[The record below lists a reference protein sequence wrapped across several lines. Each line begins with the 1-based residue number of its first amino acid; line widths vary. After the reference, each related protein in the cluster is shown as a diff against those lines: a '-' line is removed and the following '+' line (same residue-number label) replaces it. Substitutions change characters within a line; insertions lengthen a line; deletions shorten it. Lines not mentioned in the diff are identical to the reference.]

1 MAEEPTTVTATG
13 IARIAGVGRPAVSNW
28 RRRHQDF
35 PRPVAGTSA
44 SPAFDLREVER
55 WLDRQGKLRP
65 LAPLGRLTRCAET
78 FGAAGRPAEALAL
91 AGLALL
97 TAPAEAPTPDRLGDA
112 VRAVV
117 SPRHAGLLLTG
128 LPPAWSAAQRELLE
142 AARLVAYEEDRV
154 RVLEH
159 LHAWYATA
167 RGTAGLTDVPTA
179 LAGLMLDLTGPAD
192 SVLDSACGTGT
203 FLRPALE
210 ESPPGRP
217 PRILGQDRR
226 PEYVRIALLRLLLLR
241 SRAGAGADPEADG
254 RLRLGVGGP
263 FPEDAF
269 AEETVD
275 AVVGGPPPDGLQDWT
290 QDRFALDSRWLYG
303 GPPPRSEPELAWAQQ
318 VLARLRPGGR
328 AALLMPAAVAGR
340 STGRRIRG
348 ELVRRGVVRAVVG
361 LPPTTAA
368 GNSNGAHLWVLQRP
382 EAAGVPDAA
391 VLLVTAEAVRGD
403 RHASPGDPFDVLR
416 RRVRDLWAGH
426 RTGHGTSGTEGVIAR
441 RVPRAELLDE
451 DADLTPRRHVPGQ
464 GGAYALDA
472 VLRMPAA
479 LEARLAALRVALP
492 RPDRAPRP
500 EPEDVSTATLGELSR
515 TGALTLHRHPARA
528 AGQESPGTDRVEPAL
543 TGQDVAA
550 GRPASGSLPV
560 RPGTEPAARVQ
571 AHDILVPSLA
581 GDLVAKV
588 ATEEQIGA
596 RLGPG
601 VHAVRVDPDL
611 LDPWFVAGA
620 VTHPDNAARAARPSV
635 TASGALRIDVKR
647 LRLPLLPVDVQ
658 RRRGSVLRG
667 LDRWG
672 AELTRTAEAGQAL
685 ARAFTAALIDGKL
698 AAPDD

>member
-44 SPAFDLREVER
+44 SPAFDLREVEQ
-55 WLDRQGKLRP
+55 WLDRQGKLRT
-65 LAPLGRLTRCAET
+65 LAPLDRLTRCAET
-78 FGAAGRPAEALAL
+78 FGAAGRPVEALAL

-97 TAPAEAPTPDRLGDA
+97 TAPAGVHTPDRLGDA
-112 VRAVV
+112 VRAIV
-117 SPRHAGLLLTG
+117 SPRHADILLTG
-128 LPPAWSAAQRELLE
+128 LPHAWSAAERALLE
-142 AARLVAYEEDRV
+142 AARLVGGEEDRV

-159 LHAWYATA
+159 LHSWYATA

-179 LAGLMLDLTGPAD
+179 LAGLMLDLTGPAG

-210 ESPPGRP
+210 RSSPGRA

-241 SRAGAGADPEADG
+241 TRAGAGPEADG

-269 AEETVD
+269 ADETVD
-275 AVVGGPPPDGLQDWT
+275 AVVGGPPHGLQDWVHG
-290 QDRFALDSRWLYG
+290 RFALGSRWLYG
-303 GPPPRSEPELAWAQQ
+303 GPPPRSEPELAWVQQ
-318 VLARLRPGGR
+318 VLWRLRPGGR
-328 AALLMPAAVAGR
+328 AALLMPPAAAGR

-348 ELVRRGVVRAVVG
+348 ELVRRGVLRAVVG
-361 LPPTTAA
+361 LPPTTTA
-368 GNSNGAHLWVLQRP
+368 GSGNGAHLWVLQRP
-382 EAAGVPDAA
+382 DASGVPDTG
-391 VLLVTAEAVRGD
+391 VLFVTGEAVPRG
-403 RHASPGDPFDVLR
+403 RHASPSDHFDVLR
-416 RRVRDLWAGH
+416 RRVRDLWADH
-426 RTGHGTSGTEGVIAR
+426 RAGYGAPGPEGGVAR
-441 RVPRAELLDE
+441 RVPPAELLDE
-451 DADLTPRRHVPGQ
+451 DVDLTPRRHVPRQ
-464 GGAYALDA
+464 DGAYPLDA
-472 VLRMPAA
+472 VLRMPAV
-479 LEARLAALRVALP
+479 LEARLDALRGALP

-500 EPEDVSTATLGELSR
+500 EPEEVSTATLGELSR

-528 AGQESPGTDRVEPAL
+528 AGRDSPGTDRVEPAL
-543 TGQDVAA
+543 TGQDVAT
-550 GRPASGSLPV
+550 GRPASGSVPV
-560 RPGTEPAARVQ
+560 RPGTAPGARVQ
-571 AHDILVPSLA
+571 AHDVLVPSLA

-588 ATEEQIGA
+588 ATDEQIGA

-601 VHAVRVDPDL
+601 VHAVRVDRDL

-620 VTHPDNAARAARPSV
+620 VTHPDNATRAARPSA
-635 TASGALRIDVKR
+635 TASGALRIDVRR

-658 RRRGSVLRG
+658 RRRGRVLRS

-672 AELTRTAEAGQAL
+672 AELTRTAEAGHAL

-698 AAPDD
+698 VAPDD

>member
-28 RRRHQDF
+28 RRRHRDF
-35 PRPVAGTSA
+35 PQPVAGTSA
-44 SPAFDLREVER
+44 SPAFDLREVEQ
-55 WLDRQGKLRP
+55 WLDRQGKLRA
-65 LAPLGRLTRCAET
+65 LAPLDRLTRCAET
-78 FGAAGRPAEALAL
+78 FGAAGRPAEALSL

-112 VRAVV
+112 VRAIV

-128 LPPAWSAAQRELLE
+128 LPHAWSAAQRELLE
-142 AARLVAYEEDRV
+142 AARLVARVEDRV

-159 LHAWYATA
+159 LHSWYATA
-167 RGTAGLTDVPTA
+167 RGTAGLSDVPTA
-179 LAGLMLDLTGPAD
+179 LAALMLDLTGPAD

-203 FLRPALE
+203 FLRPAIE
-210 ESPPGRP
+210 GTPPGGP
-217 PRILGQDRR
+217 PRILGRDRR

-241 SRAGAGADPEADG
+241 TRAGAGPEADG

-269 AEETVD
+269 ADETVD
-275 AVVGGPPPDGLQDWT
+275 AVVGGPPHGLQDWGHG
-290 QDRFALDSRWLYG
+290 RLALGSRWPYG
-303 GPPPRSEPELAWAQQ
+303 GPPPRSEPELAWVQQ
-318 VLARLRPGGR
+318 VLWHLRPGGR
-328 AALLMPAAVAGR
+328 AALLMPPAVAGR
-340 STGRRIRG
+340 STGRRIRS
-348 ELVRRGVVRAVVG
+348 ELVRRGVLRAVVG
-361 LPPTTAA
+361 LPPTTAV
-368 GNSNGAHLWVLQRP
+368 GNSNGAHLWVLRRP
-382 EAAGVPDAA
+382 DASGVPDTG
-391 VLLVTAEAVRGD
+391 VLFVTGEAVRGD

-416 RRVRDLWAGH
+416 RRVGDLWTGH
-426 RTGHGTSGTEGVIAR
+426 RTGRAASGPERVIAR

-464 GGAYALDA
+464 DGAYTLDA

-479 LEARLAALRVALP
+479 LEARLASLRVALP

-500 EPEDVSTATLGELSR
+500 DPEAVSTATLGELSR

-528 AGQESPGTDRVEPAL
+528 AGRDSPGTDRLEPAL
-543 TGQDVAA
+543 TGQDVAT
-550 GRPASGSLPV
+550 GRPASGSVPV

-588 ATEEQIGA
+588 ATDEQIGA

-601 VHAVRVDPDL
+601 VHAVRVDRDL

-620 VTHPDNAARAARPSV
+620 VTHPDNAARAARTSV
-635 TASGALRIDVKR
+635 TASGAPRIDVKR